1 MANKRRPRPH
11 TTLDREYLAQDTI
24 RELGHQFGADGPL
37 VFLAIIL
44 EAGKVTSGTP
54 GTIAL
59 RFGALAS
66 LAFTDVEKAREIVAA
81 AHEVGLLSDLQDDGK
96 RFRAHLTKW
105 DTWESKDRTSAQR
118 SADYRLRQNDES
130 A

>member
-24 RELGHQFGADGPL
+24 RELGQQFGADGPL
-37 VFLAIIL
+37 VFLAIVL

-54 GTIAL
+54 GTVAL

-66 LAFTDVEKAREIVAA
+66 LAFSDREKAREIVAA
-81 AHEVGLLSDLQDDGK
+81 AHEVGLLADLEEDGE
-96 RFRAHLTKW
+96 RFRARLTKW
-105 DTWESKDRTSAQR
+105 DTWEAKDRTSAQR
-118 SADYRLRQNDES
+118 SAEYRQRKEEE
-130 A
+130 AA